1 MANILVLGAT
11 GYIGSRLVPRLLR
24 AGHAVRCLVRN
35 PDRLA
40 LPVREKVT
48 VSVGDILDVASL
60 PPAFAGVDIVYYL
73 VHSMTAG
80 EKEFEERD
88 RRAAANV
95 AKTSGE
101 AGVKRLVYLGGL
113 GERGKVQSPHLRSRH
128 EVGDILRNGSV
139 PVTEFRAAVIVGS
152 GSASFEMVHHLVN
165 RLPLMI
171 CPRWLIVRT
180 QPIAVSDVLEYLAQA
195 PETPASTGRVIDIG
209 GPEVLTYRSMML
221 TVARVLGL
229 KRLLIQVPVLT
240 PRLSSYWV
248 NLVTPISAHLA
259 RSLIESVRQ
268 ETICENRD
276 ALDLFPIKPLG
287 YEDAVRRALALV
299 LTKIG
304 LPEESEE
311 SDLDPSHLLT
321 DRQEI
326 MVHVSA
332 PTLFET
338 ITAIGGQNGWY
349 AVNWLWQ
356 LRGWIDSLLGGVGL
370 RRMRRDPQ
378 NLAEGDVLDFWRVEN
393 VVPDERLRLRAE
405 MKVWGQA
412 WLEFR
417 VKPDGESTSLLVQ
430 TAHYYPKGIGG
441 LLYWYSIFPLHL
453 YVFKALARGIRQRA
467 ENPPS

>member
-1 MANILVLGAT
+1 MANVLVLGAT

-35 PDRLA
+35 PDRLTSS
-40 LPVREKVT
+40 VREKVQF
-48 VSVGDILDVASL
+48 SVGDILDPDSL
-60 PPAFAGVDIVYYL
+60 APAFEDIDIVYYL

-95 AKTSGE
+95 ALASEK
-101 AGVKRLVYLGGL
+101 AGAKRIIYLGGL
-113 GERGKVQSPHLRSRH
+113 GKRGKVQSPHLRSRH
-128 EVGDILRNGSV
+128 ETGDLLRKGSV
-139 PVTEFRAAVIVGS
+139 PTTEFRAAVIVGS

-180 QPIAVSDVLEYLAQA
+180 QPIAVSDVLEYLVQA
-195 PETPASTGRVIDIG
+195 PETPASTGRIIDIG

-276 ALDLFPIKPLG
+276 ALDLFPIKPLR

-299 LTKIG
+299 LTKMG

-311 SDLDPSHLLT
+311 TDLDPTHLLT

-326 MVHVSA
+326 RVKTSA
-332 PTLFET
+332 QKLFET
-338 ITAIGGQNGWY
+338 ISAIGGTNGWY

-370 RRMRRDPQ
+370 RRMRRDPRH
-378 NLAEGDVLDFWRVEN
+378 LIEGDVLDFWRVEN
-393 VVPDERLRLRAE
+393 VIPDKELRLRAE

-412 WLEFR
+412 WLEFH
-417 VKPDGESTSLLVQ
+417 VLPSGESTSVLVQ

-441 LLYWYSIFPLHL
+441 LLYWFSIFPLHL
-453 YVFKALARGIRQRA
+453 FVFKALARGIRRKA
-467 ENPPS
+467 ENPTP